1 MALNTLKSSLHTLIK
16 STEYQM
22 DDVLVYAV
30 YVKT

>member
-1 MALNTLKSSLHTLIK
+1 MASHTLKQLLHTLIK

-30 YVKT
+30 YAN

>member
-1 MALNTLKSSLHTLIK
+1 MALHTLKQSLHTLSK
-16 STEYQM
+16 SAEYQI